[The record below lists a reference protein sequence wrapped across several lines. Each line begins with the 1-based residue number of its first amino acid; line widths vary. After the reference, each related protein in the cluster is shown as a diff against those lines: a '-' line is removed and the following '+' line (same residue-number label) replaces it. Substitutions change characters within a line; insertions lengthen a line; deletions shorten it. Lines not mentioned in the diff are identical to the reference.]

1 MFFKI
6 KQPKRLQ
13 LRERVAFI
21 HKFVLPSPNNTA
33 KMQPYEPNQA
43 KNVVLRKSK
52 KTLNVLLH
60 LFPSYLCCHAPFLY
74 SNSLPGR
81 IAKIKKPK
89 KFVPDNS
96 NQSFLNPA
104 ICQEKFCREW
114 VQIRKYPACVVC
126 MPILLRICLS
136 GSAYELQTF
145 LDKLPDSKEVTR
157 ITWHKLF

>member
-1 MFFKI
+1 MRQI
-6 KQPKRLQ
+6 KPKTLFYANKKTIKCVFAP
-13 LRERVAFI
+13 LHPFLLNAV
-21 HKFVLPSPNNTA
+21 
-33 KMQPYEPNQA
+33 A
-43 KNVVLRKSK
+43 KN
-52 KTLNVLLH
+52 
-60 LFPSYLCCHAPFLY
+60 
-74 SNSLPGR
+74 
-81 IAKIKKPK
+81 IK

-157 ITWHKLF
+157 ITRHKLF